1 MDETKI
7 KTRLGL
13 IIQGLVRKALNVA
26 GFTFAENYQ
35 YDPNSCHAEA

>member
-13 IIQGLVRKALNVA
+13 IIQGLVREALNVA
-26 GFTFAENYQ
+26 GFTFAENNQ
-35 YDPNSCHAEA
+35 YAPNSCYAEA